1 MTQRKKLRCENC
13 ITSFSIQLFVVSTSS
28 PNSLI
33 DLPHNVFQQ
42 DDVDEEED
50 EDEDEDDEEDP
61 KSEKKAAS
69 EYKRLIAIH
78 AGKGKGGLSD
88 WLRVDLNKVR
98 RLSLSEPELEKAVDT
113 HSKEIIRYFS
123 LFIHQL
129 DTKFLCCL

>member
-1 MTQRKKLRCENC
+1 MTRRKKLRCENC
-13 ITSFSIQLFVVSTSS
+13 ITSFSIQLFIVSTSS
-28 PNSLI
+28 RNPLI

-50 EDEDEDDEEDP
+50 EDDEEDS
-61 KSEKKAAS
+61 KSDKKAAS

-113 HSKEIIRYFS
+113 HAKEIIRYFS

-129 DTKFLCCL
+129 NTKFLCCL